1 MSTSMINSSMTSLEE
16 NHYKTRQ
23 CIKKYRHNFA
33 DKAMFFFSSHA
44 QVWGLG
50 HKEGWVTKNCYFWIV
65 VLEKTLESPLDS
77 KGIKTVNPKDQPWI
91 VVGRTDVEAEA
102 PILWPSGEKSRVIGK
117 DPDVGKGWGEM
128 KGATEDEI
136 VE

>member
-1 MSTSMINSSMTSLEE
+1 MTSWKE
-16 NHYKTRQ
+16 NHDEPRQ

-33 DKAMFFFSSHA
+33 DKAMFFFFFFTSHT

-77 KGIKTVNPKDQPWI
+77 KGIKTVNPKGDQPWI
-91 VVGRTDVEAEA
+91 VIGRTDVEPEA
-102 PILWPSGEKSRVIGK
+102 PILWPSGEKSWLIEK
-117 DPDVGKGWGEM
+117 DLDVGKDWGQM